1 MNAEKINF
9 VYVGTLLF
17 IMACYCSLE
26 WWNLQDY
33 KHFLLMSLILLLVCL
48 KLKGVAKFW
57 KYVLGL
63 TFLLLG
69 VWAGGN
75 APTNPAK
82 QLEPYFQQEVLAY
95 GSIAPESVKRYP
107 YGTSFVLRCEQV
119 QIEKPLEN
127 LEAVSSIKKFFSNS
141 EESFLNG
148 KLFVNSEGSFQI
160 QDTSMNF
167 QESSHIEQAYFKI
180 DYKQN
185 LRVFTKEKDLPLTGQ
200 VWCQGELLPL
210 NTLRNPGGF
219 DGERWNY
226 LQGLGG
232 RLRKA
237 RVEVVNTE
245 ASLLDRLA
253 VINLHLREKI
263 LSVASGEAG
272 AVLCGMLL
280 GGSTG
285 LSDEVR
291 EVFADIGLAHLLSVS
306 GTHFALL
313 AGFLLL
319 LLRFLPTKARK
330 ACVFLLL
337 CAYALLCGVKPPI
350 MRALCMSAVLLFGG
364 SGGARGNLLC
374 LVGLV
379 LLCFSPAWLL
389 DVGFQLSFGAVA
401 GLIWIYPKLKNYF
414 CNYLPVILGEA
425 MALTLAAQLAVL
437 PLLVHYFHQLPLI
450 SLVSNILLV
459 PVLELATLLTMLG
472 IALDF
477 VLPVSELTN
486 LLTMLGINLD
496 FVVSVGERFIVI
508 SAWLVE
514 QVLVQAK
521 FLASLPFST
530 VVVGNLPLWCTVFYY
545 FGLCL
550 WADVPCLQFLR
561 NRERRVLFALSM
573 VVLLGTLL
581 WKQFAPVSFT
591 AYFLDVGQGDC
602 AVVVTPT
609 RKVIVIDTGGLKNFD
624 TGSRVLVPFLH
635 SLGKSK
641 VDALL
646 LSHGDLDH
654 AGGAGALARN
664 MKIERIILPNTSSL
678 SESEEAL
685 LRNSSESIVERAS
698 VGREYVFDEVV
709 LKILDVPRSGN
720 ISRIG
725 GNKGSTVASVKFEQ
739 YSLLFTGDINS
750 GRERYLRSVGE
761 YDVLKVAHHGS
772 KHSSSLK
779 FLQEVNP
786 KVAVISVGGGNS
798 YGHPHKETL
807 QRLASVG
814 SKVLRTDEVGAIKLV
829 FDDTGIKC
837 YSYVYNSKNF

>member
-17 IMACYCSLE
+17 IMGCYCSLE

-33 KHFLLMSLILLLVCL
+33 KHFLLMILIFLLVCL

-57 KYVLGL
+57 KYVLCL

-82 QLEPYFQQEVLAY
+82 CLAPYFQQEVLAY
-95 GSIAPESVKRYP
+95 GSIVPESVKSYP

-119 QIEKPLEN
+119 QI
-127 LEAVSSIKKFFSNS
+127 KKDV
-141 EESFLNG
+141 G
-148 KLFVNSEGSFQI
+148 KL
-160 QDTSMNF
+160 
-167 QESSHIEQAYFKI
+167 

-185 LRVFTKEKDLPLTGQ
+185 LRVFTKEKGLPLTGR

-245 ASLLDRLA
+245 ASLSDRLA
-253 VINLHLREKI
+253 VINLHLRERI

-272 AVLCGMLL
+272 ALLCGMLL

-291 EVFADIGLAHLLSVS
+291 EAFADNGLAHLLSVS

-319 LLRFLPTKARK
+319 LLRPLPTKARK

-337 CAYALLCGVKPPI
+337 CVYAVLCSMKPPI
-350 MRALCMSAVLLFGG
+350 MRALCMSVVLLFGG

-374 LVGLV
+374 LVALV

-401 GLIWIYPKLKNYF
+401 GLIWFYPKLKNCF
-414 CNYLPVILGEA
+414 CNYLPVVFGEA
-425 MALTLAAQLAVL
+425 MALTLAAQLAIV

-450 SLVSNILLV
+450 SLVSNILLM

-472 IALDF
+472 VALDF
-477 VLPVSELTN
+477 VLPVLEVTN
-486 LLTMLGINLD
+486 ILTMLGISLD
-496 FVVSVGERFIVI
+496 FVVPVGERFIVI

-514 QVLVQAK
+514 QVLVQAE

-530 VVVGNLPLWCTVFYY
+530 LVVGSLPLWCAVFYY

-550 WADVPCLQFLR
+550 WADVPCLQFLC
-561 NRERRVLFALSM
+561 NRERRVMLALSM
-573 VVLLGTLL
+573 VVLLGTLI
-581 WKQFAPVSFT
+581 WKQFAPVPFT

-602 AVVVTPT
+602 TVVVTPT
-609 RKVIVIDTGGLKNFD
+609 RKVIVIDTGGLKNFN
-624 TGSRVLVPFLH
+624 TGSRVLVPFLR

-641 VDALL
+641 VDVLL
-646 LSHGDLDH
+646 LSHGDFDH

-664 MKIERIILPNTSSL
+664 MEIEHIILPATGDL

-685 LRNSSESIVERAS
+685 LRNVNERTVERAS
-698 VGREYVFDEVV
+698 VGREYGFDDVV
-709 LKILDVPRSGN
+709 LKILDVPCSGN
-720 ISRIG
+720 ISVTG
-725 GNKGSTVASVKFEQ
+725 GNKASTVASVKFGKH
-739 YSLLFTGDINS
+739 SLLFTGDINS
-750 GRERYLRSVGE
+750 GRDRYLRSVGE
-761 YDVLKVAHHGS
+761 CDVLKVAHHGS
-772 KHSSSLK
+772 KYSSSLK
-779 FLQEVNP
+779 FLQEVKP
-786 KVAVISVGGGNS
+786 KLAVISVGGGNS
-798 YGHPHKETL
+798 YGHPHQETL

-814 SKVLRTDEVGAIKLV
+814 SKVLRTDELGAIKLV
-829 FDDTGIKC
+829 FDDAGIKC

>member
-1 MNAEKINF
+1 MNTEKINY
-9 VYVGTLLF
+9 VYVGMLLF
-17 IMACYCSLE
+17 LIGCYGSLE
-26 WWNLQDY
+26 WWKLQDY
-33 KHFLLMSLILLLVCL
+33 KHFPLMILILLLVCL

-57 KYVLGL
+57 KYVLCL

-69 VWAGGN
+69 VWTGSN
-75 APTNPAK
+75 APSNPAR

-127 LEAVSSIKKFFSNS
+127 LEAVSSSKRLFANS

-148 KLFVNSEGSFQI
+148 KLFANSEESFQI
-160 QDTSMNF
+160 QNALSNLERDVEFEKRHFNL
-167 QESSHIEQAYFKI
+167 

-237 RVEVVNTE
+237 KVEVVGTE
-245 ASLLDRLA
+245 ASLLDRIT

-263 LSVASGEAG
+263 LSVAGGEAG
-272 AVLCGMLL
+272 ALLCGMLL

-291 EVFADIGLAHLLSVS
+291 EAFADNGLAHLLSVS

-319 LLRFLPTKARK
+319 VLHFLPTKARK
-330 ACVFLLL
+330 LCVFLLL
-337 CAYALLCGVKPPI
+337 CAYAVLCGMKPPI
-350 MRALCMSAVLLFGG
+350 MRALCMSVVLLFSG

-374 LVGLV
+374 MVALV
-379 LLCFSPAWLL
+379 LLCFSSAWLL

-401 GLIWIYPKLKNYF
+401 GLIWLYPNLKNYF

-425 MALTLAAQLAVL
+425 MALTLAAQLAIV

-459 PVLELATLLTMLG
+459 PVLELATLLAMLG
-472 IALDF
+472 VVLDC
-477 VLPVSELTN
+477 VLPVLELTN
-486 LLTMLGINLD
+486 ILTMLGINLD
-496 FVVSVGERFIVI
+496 FVVSVGEKFIAI

-514 QVLVQAK
+514 QVLVQAE
-521 FLASLPFST
+521 FLAHLPFST
-530 VVVGNLPLWCTVFYY
+530 VVVGSLPLWCTVFYY

-561 NRERRVLFALSM
+561 NRERRGLLFLSGAM
-573 VVLLGTLL
+573 LLGTLF
-581 WKQFAPVSFT
+581 WKQLAPVPFT

-609 RKVIVIDTGGLKNFD
+609 HKVIVIDTGGLKNFD

-635 SLGKSK
+635 SMGKSK

-664 MKIERIILPNTSSL
+664 MEIERIILPATGDL

-685 LRNSSESIVERAS
+685 LRNSSESTVERAS
-698 VGREYVFDEVV
+698 VGREYVFDDVV
-709 LKILDVPRSGN
+709 LEIVDVPRSGN
-720 ISRIG
+720 ISRTG

-750 GRERYLRSVGE
+750 GRERFLRSVGE

-814 SKVLRTDEVGAIKLV
+814 SKVLRTDELGAIKLV
-829 FDDTGIKC
+829 FDDAGIKC